1 MGFEIKGLAMLFLLN
16 DKVIEVKAPEVHLLE
31 RWRTI
36 GCGDPRQLRAQD
48 AVAFAAIRYRD
59 TIEEIPDP
67 DPLLFADIAAL
78 IIAKTGANS
87 LILKP
92 TASGE
97 VEPRLRDVPPLV
109 LETYQRGA
117 ANDQDDRARA

>member
-1 MGFEIKGLAMLFLLN
+1 MLFLLN
-16 DKVIEVKAPEVHLLE
+16 DKVIEVATPEAHLLE
-31 RWRTI
+31 RWREI

-48 AVAFAAIRYRD
+48 AVAFATACYRD
-59 TIEEIPDP
+59 QIEASAAPNP
-67 DPLLFADIAAL
+67 VLYADIAAL

-92 TASGE
+92 TASGD

-109 LETYQRGA
+109 LEAYQRGA
-117 ANDQDDRARA
+117 ANDQVDRIRA

>member
-1 MGFEIKGLAMLFLLN
+1 MLFLLN
-16 DKVIEVKAPEVHLLE
+16 DKVIDLPAPEAHLLQ
-31 RWRTI
+31 RWRDM

-48 AVAFAAIRYRD
+48 AVAFATQRFVGLQGVSVEGQ
-59 TIEEIPDP
+59 T
-67 DPLLFADIAAL
+67 LGCQDIAAL

-92 TASGE
+92 TVSGE
-97 VEPRLRDVPPLV
+97 FEPRLRHVPTLV

-117 ANDQDDRARA
+117 ANDPGARRRA

>member
-1 MGFEIKGLAMLFLLN
+1 MLFLLN
-16 DKVIEVKAPEVHLLE
+16 DKVIDLPAPEAHLLQ
-31 RWRTI
+31 RWRDM

-48 AVAFAAIRYRD
+48 AVAFATRSLVD
-59 TIEEIPDP
+59 LPDP
-67 DPLLFADIAAL
+67 YEDDAALRSRDIAAL

-92 TASGE
+92 TAGGE
-97 VEPRLRDVPPLV
+97 YEPRLRTIPTLV

-117 ANDQDDRARA
+117 ANDRGERKRA